1 MHSKWQESRPV
12 LTECLFSKSTDY
24 EVHRNWLAITYELP
38 LSKWYFEA
46 TSIWTLDYPPFF
58 AYFEWLLAQFAALV
72 DSKITT
78 VANLDYEANTCLFFQ
93 RFSVIV
99 SDLLFTYGCYK
110 VAMSIE
116 TLNFPADAKDNT
128 NLNKQNKVSSKTMKI
143 WFALNFLN
151 IGLFLVDN
159 IHF

>member
-1 MHSKWQESRPV
+1 VSWSV

-58 AYFEWLLAQFAALV
+58 AYFEWFLAQFAALV
-72 DSKITT
+72 DPKITT
-78 VANLDYEANTCLFFQ
+78 VANLEYEANTCLFFQ

-99 SDLLFTYGCYK
+99 SDLVFTYGCYK
-110 VAMSIE
+110 VAMSLTRQNSE
-116 TLNFPADAKDNT
+116 RKMDSENRSFAKIFFV
-128 NLNKQNKVSSKTMKI
+128 LSY
-143 WFALNFLN
+143 LN
-151 IGLFLVDN
+151 IGLLILDN